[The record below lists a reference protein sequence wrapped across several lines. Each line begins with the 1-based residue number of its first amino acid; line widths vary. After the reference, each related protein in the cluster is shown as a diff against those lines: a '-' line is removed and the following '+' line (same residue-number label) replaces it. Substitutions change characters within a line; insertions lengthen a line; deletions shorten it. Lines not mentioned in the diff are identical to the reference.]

1 MTEVNKIHMVEDVS
15 NFTPLET
22 MEELYTVDAPV
33 IKDDEEADN
42 DNDRVLK
49 RSQLYWKDYL
59 RDKDYNKDI
68 NKMCELCIKEQKE
81 THGKVVINCKGLA
94 DARTE
99 LGSDIVDHYETYI
112 KRTGNG

>member
-68 NKMCELCIKEQKE
+68 NKMC
-81 THGKVVINCKGLA
+81 
-94 DARTE
+94 
-99 LGSDIVDHYETYI
+99 
-112 KRTGNG
+112 